1 MTNNEVRLA
10 RSDGTSF
17 ASHRRKRPVSLITS
31 VAMGVTHLFFLV
43 LLHQVHGYQLTSTND
58 NYLSLVAGFTARM
71 QCSVY
76 RCNEPRPVISWYKD
90 DLLLFNGTEFI
101 PTSGFEPENIVLQES
116 IVNDRANSDLACVAD
131 EYTLLLKNLTLQDSG
146 KYRCE
151 LNDYPQQL
159 DFHLNVLESG
169 LKFGFN
175 QNMTFDYSE
184 CCLEKG
190 MSPLCRP
197 MCKPRDLHLE
207 FFDPTSCQTADYKNF
222 LACATESGTKDYTP
236 CCRQKNIPS
245 FCFDFCTSDFQML
258 KRSHRLCLYYLT
270 EIFQCFS
277 QPHSLNPEIPTGL
290 RSIKIVNRLKLCWKA
305 VVLLDEPTGYTV
317 HLKEMTPESAS
328 STNLLV
334 EKQRNPRSTEVVI
347 ARHLLGT
354 PQVMYL
360 HLHSSSIQ
368 KEGSDV
374 CVHLDGLNPNVRYAV
389 MVQTNT
395 KTGVSEPSAP
405 LFLS

>member
-1 MTNNEVRLA
+1 MSKLKVVIFL
-10 RSDGTSF
+10 
-17 ASHRRKRPVSLITS
+17 L
-31 VAMGVTHLFFLV
+31 LV
-43 LLHQVHGYQLTSTND
+43 LQCLGYQLTSTND

-76 RCNEPRPVISWYKD
+76 RCDSKRPVISWYKD

-101 PTSGFEPENIVLQES
+101 PTSGFEPENIVLQETTTS
-116 IVNDRANSDLACVAD
+116 ERPSPDLCVND

-190 MSPLCRP
+190 ISPLCRP
-197 MCKPRDLHLE
+197 MCRPRDLHLE
-207 FFDPTSCQTADYKNF
+207 FFDPTSCQTNDYKNF
-222 LACATESGTKDYTP
+222 LSCATDFGRKDYIP

-245 FCFDFCTSDFQML
+245 FCFDFCSSNFQML
-258 KRSHRLCLYYLT
+258 KRSHRLCLYYLP

-290 RSIKIVNRLKLCWKA
+290 HWRKGGNRVKLCWRSSMMPEET
-305 VVLLDEPTGYTV
+305 VGYTV
-317 HLKEMTPESAS
+317 HLKEMSLGTAAA
-328 STNLLV
+328 TNLLV
-334 EKQRNPRSTEVVI
+334 EKQRKSRSTQIMI
-347 ARHLLGT
+347 AKHSLGT
-354 PQVMYL
+354 PQVTYL
-360 HLHSSSIQ
+360 HLANSSIQ
-368 KEGSDV
+368 HEGEDV
-374 CVHLDGLNPNVRYAV
+374 CINLDGLSPSIRYAV

-405 LFLS
+405 LFLA